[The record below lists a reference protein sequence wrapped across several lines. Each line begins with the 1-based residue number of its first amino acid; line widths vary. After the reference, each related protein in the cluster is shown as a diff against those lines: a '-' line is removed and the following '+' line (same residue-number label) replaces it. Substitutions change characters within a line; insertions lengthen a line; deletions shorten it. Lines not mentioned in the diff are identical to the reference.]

1 MTRMTMSVKL
11 RGSAADE
18 LLEDVA
24 GRLVNS
30 NMQTGVPAGRPL
42 ARVGG
47 GESTEAM
54 SLGELSLGELLY
66 YVLLGDGR
74 IADEPT

>member
-30 NMQTGVPAGRPL
+30 NMQTGVIPERPL
-42 ARVGG
+42 AWLDE
-47 GESTEAM
+47 GESVDTM
-54 SLGELSLGELLY
+54 SLGELLY
-66 YVLLGDGR
+66 YVLLEEGK
-74 IADEPT
+74 ISNEPT